1 MNNNFSFVEFKK
13 EFLKK
18 RNNWLSKHFANRGLY
33 KATYNAIKEA
43 STYLIKSQCQFI
55 FLNDIFKN
63 IKNNKEFYNNL
74 DDNNKEIIK
83 QIEKFVTIIVK
94 DINDLLETICII
106 FENNE

>member
-33 KATYNAIKEA
+33 KATYNAMREA
-43 STYLIKSQCQFI
+43 SAYLIKSQCQFI

-63 IKNNKEFYNNL
+63 INNNEKFYNNL
-74 DDNNKEIIK
+74 DDNNKELIK
-83 QIEKFVTIIVK
+83 QIEQFVTIIVK
-94 DINDLLETICII
+94 DINDLLEAIYIL
-106 FENNE
+106 FENNK

>member
-1 MNNNFSFVEFKK
+1 MKDNFSFIKFKK

-18 RNNWLSKHFANRGLY
+18 RNNWLSKHFANKELY
-33 KATYNAIKEA
+33 KATYNAIREA

-55 FLNDIFKN
+55 FLNDMFKN

-74 DDNNKEIIK
+74 DDNNKKVIK

-94 DINDLLETICII
+94 DINDLLEAICIT
-106 FENNE
+106 FENNR